1 MDSMIR
7 VLDET
12 TANKIAAGEVVERP
26 SSVVK
31 ELVENSIDA
40 QSRNIEIEIIDG
52 GTEYLRVTDDG
63 IGMSPADAK
72 LAILRHATSKIHT
85 ADDLVK
91 INSLGFR
98 GEALPSIASVS
109 KFTMITRPHSAEM
122 ATYLEVEGGKVADI
136 YEKGANVGTTITV
149 AQLFFNTP
157 ARQKF
162 LKTPSAESSH
172 IHAVLGKLALSRPD
186 IAFRLIKNNKL
197 VFATPGSGRLNDVI
211 ASLYGRK
218 SSEEMLPVEY
228 SGDGNIHI
236 QGYLSK
242 PTLLRSSRQWQTFIV
257 NSRVVNSR
265 SMAKALDNA
274 YHSLLPKTG
283 YPLAVLGINVPLD
296 SIDVNVHPQ
305 KSEIKFSD
313 EGRVFKA
320 VYHAVGET
328 LKAPHAPQEIAA
340 TATAA
345 KPRFSTYHT
354 PSSSYHPE
362 DTGSTALW
370 REEAEPASTTMRQAI
385 SRKEP
390 FYPSLSAVP
399 ATTMEENLQP
409 DLQEP
414 NLIRPLGQ
422 IANCYIVAE
431 DDNGLYL
438 IDQHAAHERIL
449 FDRMSRTVERVP
461 VQQLL
466 LPQFLNFDSLETGL
480 LEENLQV
487 FYNLGF
493 TIEPAGPNTMR
504 LTEVPADI
512 PAAEVEGI
520 VREILTVVQTMHNP
534 APQELRDA
542 GLKTAACR
550 AAIKAGDVLNM
561 RQMQALLAELFRAD
575 LPYTCPHGRPAIIRF
590 SAEDLAKMFKRT

>member
-26 SSVVK
+26 SSVIK

-40 QSRNIEIEIIDG
+40 QSRNIEVEIIDG
-52 GTEYLRVTDDG
+52 GTEYIRVTDDG

-72 LAILRHATSKIHT
+72 LAILRHATSKIRT
-85 ADDLVK
+85 AEDLEK

-109 KFTMITRPHSAEM
+109 KFTMTTRLHTAEM
-122 ATYLEVEGGKVADI
+122 ATYLEVQGGKVVDV
-136 YEKGANVGTTITV
+136 YETGANVGTTITV
-149 AQLFFNTP
+149 SQLFFNTP

-172 IHAVLGKLALSRPD
+172 IHAVLSKLALSCPG
-186 IAFRLIKNNKL
+186 ISFRLIKNNKL
-197 VFATPGSGRLNDVI
+197 VFATPGSGRLCDVI
-211 ASLYGRK
+211 SSLYGHK
-218 SSEEMLPVEY
+218 CSEEMLPIEY
-228 SGDGNIHI
+228 SGEGSIRV

-257 NSRVVNSR
+257 NSRVINSR

-283 YPLAVLGINVPLD
+283 YPLAVLVVNVPVD

-313 EGRVFKA
+313 EGRVFKTI
-320 VYHAVGET
+320 YHAVSEA
-328 LKAPHAPQEIAA
+328 LKAPRAPQEVAA
-340 TATAA
+340 TAIAT
-345 KPRFSTYHT
+345 KPRFSDYHT
-354 PSSSYHPE
+354 PTYHQEVVSP
-362 DTGSTALW
+362 TTLW
-370 REEAEPASTTMRQAI
+370 REEPAPITTIRQAI
-385 SRKEP
+385 NRKEP
-390 FYPSLSAVP
+390 LCTDPLPTVP
-399 ATTMEENLQP
+399 AAIREENLQLDSLP
-409 DLQEP
+409 QP
-414 NLIRPLGQ
+414 FIRPLGQ

-431 DDNGLYL
+431 DENGLYL

-449 FDRMSRTVERVP
+449 FERMSRSIERVP

-466 LPQFLNFDSLETGL
+466 VPQFFNFDSLEFNL
-480 LEENLQV
+480 LEENLAS

-493 TIEPAGPNTMR
+493 TLEAAGPNTMR

-512 PAAEVEGI
+512 PLTEVEAI
-520 VREILTVVQTMHNP
+520 LREILTVVQTVRNP
-534 APQELRDA
+534 TPQALRDA

-550 AAIKAGDVLNM
+550 AAIKAGDELNM
-561 RQMQALLAELFRAD
+561 RQMQVLLGELFRAD
-575 LPYTCPHGRPAIIRF
+575 LPYTCPHGRPSIIRF
-590 SAEDLAKMFKRT
+590 SAEDLAKMFRRT